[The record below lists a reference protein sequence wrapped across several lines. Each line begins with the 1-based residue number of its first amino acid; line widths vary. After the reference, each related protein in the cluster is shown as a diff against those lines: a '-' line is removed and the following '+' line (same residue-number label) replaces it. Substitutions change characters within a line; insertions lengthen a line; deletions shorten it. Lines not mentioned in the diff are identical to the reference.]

1 MNDPT
6 VIQRFIE
13 GCLRDYWDQL
23 AAAYINDILIYFK
36 DFEEHVGHLPL
47 TLCQFVEKIIEL
59 NPSKYKLFNNV

>member
-1 MNDPT
+1 MNDPA

-36 DFEEHVGHLPL
+36 DFEEHV
-47 TLCQFVEKIIEL
+47 
-59 NPSKYKLFNNV
+59 